1 MANASLASEP
11 GVEADIRTGLIEDDL
26 VECIVSLPDRLFYT
40 TPIPACL
47 WFISHAKARRQ
58 GGRLKRRVLFI
69 DASGLGTMP
78 TRTSRDLDD
87 DEIEKIA
94 GIYRAWKNDDGY
106 VDEAGFCKCASVD
119 EIAAKHYSLHPAAY
133 IEVASPSDQATHE
146 ELRIGLRTLC
156 GANTNAVEEIDAVS
170 KTQHDLIGT
179 NLLGDGAL
187 DRMVWQ
193 EFSIGDVVERS
204 NERLGKRPEPEIL
217 TCTEQAGLILQR
229 ERFSKRVATENVTK
243 YKYVRRT
250 NIVYNPYLLWA
261 GSIDQCWIVEHGIT
275 SPAYEV
281 FRVRDE
287 FDPYVVGYALT
298 TCTMVARYGGIS
310 VGTVTRRR
318 RAAPERFLDL
328 TVTLPSVE
336 DQKRLRPILEQAARL
351 RALGRELER
360 NAAAVISHAAR
371 LMLPS
376 ATAESIDGD
385 VELPE
390 AEEPVEGRT

>member
-1 MANASLASEP
+1 MLTTRGFNILSITLHRQVEGEGGGTAGFVMANASLASEP

-170 KTQHDLIGT
+170 K
-179 NLLGDGAL
+179 
-187 DRMVWQ
+187 
-193 EFSIGDVVERS
+193 
-204 NERLGKRPEPEIL
+204 
-217 TCTEQAGLILQR
+217 
-229 ERFSKRVATENVTK
+229 
-243 YKYVRRT
+243 
-250 NIVYNPYLLWA
+250 
-261 GSIDQCWIVEHGIT
+261 
-275 SPAYEV
+275 
-281 FRVRDE
+281 
-287 FDPYVVGYALT
+287 
-298 TCTMVARYGGIS
+298 
-310 VGTVTRRR
+310 
-318 RAAPERFLDL
+318 
-328 TVTLPSVE
+328 
-336 DQKRLRPILEQAARL
+336 
-351 RALGRELER
+351 
-360 NAAAVISHAAR
+360 
-371 LMLPS
+371 
-376 ATAESIDGD
+376 
-385 VELPE
+385 
-390 AEEPVEGRT
+390 